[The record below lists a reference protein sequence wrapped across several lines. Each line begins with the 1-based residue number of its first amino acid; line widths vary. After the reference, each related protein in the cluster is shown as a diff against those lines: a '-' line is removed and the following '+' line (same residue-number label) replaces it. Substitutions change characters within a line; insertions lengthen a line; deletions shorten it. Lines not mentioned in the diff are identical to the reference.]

1 MYHLAKLGALRS
13 ASGGAAAA
21 TPPVFER
28 VGDIAFGP
36 SNPDVTFPDDV
47 FTDEI
52 ALLLVFSVNT
62 SSASGFTEIGN
73 ISGAGGKLYIFWKRC
88 SGSEGATDVTV
99 TSSHF
104 TYGQIVMF
112 SGCITSGTPYE
123 DFEIDTDTS
132 TTASAPNLTTTNSGR
147 LGVAGYTGTAMTGT
161 SPASGWTE
169 QLGDANVFLLDTKDI
184 LTATT
189 ETGIDRSIS
198 SSEWFAYSLALLPAA

>member
-28 VGDIAFGP
+28 FGEKAFGVGGV
-36 SNPDVTFPDDV
+36 DVTFPNDV

-62 SSASGFTEIGN
+62 SSVSGFTEIGN
-73 ISGAGGKLYIFWKRC
+73 ISGSSRFYLFWKRC
-88 SGSEGATDVTV
+88 SGSEGATDATIT
-99 TSSHF
+99 TSSF
-104 TYGQIVMF
+104 AYGQIVMF

-123 DFEIDTDTS
+123 DFGIDTGIS
-132 TTASAPNLTTTNSGR
+132 ATASAPNLTTTDSGR
-147 LGVAGYTGTAMTGT
+147 LGVLTYSGGPFTGSA
-161 SPASGWTE
+161 PPSGWTE
-169 QLGDANVFLLDTKDI
+169 QIDDFFLVDTKDI

-189 ETGIDRSIS
+189 ETGLNRSLS
-198 SSEWFAYSLALLPAA
+198 SSEWYASSLALIPAA